1 MLLTDSHC
9 HFDFAAFGPDS
20 GTERAEHWLR
30 AQAVGVHRLVIP
42 GIEAAQ
48 WPTLPKLCAAHNGL
62 YYALGLHPWWL
73 AKAESALEKTN
84 SGLANA
90 ALDWPSEL
98 TAALERAKDDPR
110 WVAVGEI
117 GLDKHLPLAL
127 EQQEAAFITQLK
139 LAIEYQKP
147 VIIHSNGTHDRVLKW
162 LRRYPVIG
170 GVVHGFSGSR
180 QQAETFW
187 QLGLHIGVGGTITY
201 SRANKTRQAIAAL
214 PIEAL
219 VLETDAPDMPLSGF
233 QGQPNHPTQL
243 PLVLS
248 ALAALRQ
255 TDEAN
260 LSLQLERNV
269 ERLFGW

>member
-20 GTERAEHWLR
+20 GTERAEHWQR
-30 AQAVGVHRLVIP
+30 AQAVSVHRLVIP

-48 WPTLPKLCAAHNGL
+48 WPTLPRLCAAHSGL
-62 YYALGLHPWWL
+62 YYGLGLHPWWL
-73 AKAESALEKTN
+73 EEAPA
-84 SGLANA
+84 
-90 ALDWPSEL
+90 DWPHQL
-98 TAALERAKDDPR
+98 ALALERGAADALC
-110 WVAVGEI
+110 VAVGEI

-127 EQQEAAFITQLK
+127 ELQEAAFITQLK

-162 LRRYPVIG
+162 LRLYPVIG
-170 GVVHGFSGSR
+170 GVVHGFSGSS
-180 QQAETFW
+180 QQAEAFW
-187 QLGLHIGVGGTITY
+187 QLGIYIGVGGIITY
-201 SRANKTRQAIAAL
+201 PRANKTRQAIVAL
-214 PIEAL
+214 PVAAL

-233 QGQPNHPTQL
+233 QGQPNHPTRL

-248 ALAALRQ
+248 ALADLRQ
-255 TDEAN
+255 TDEAS